1 MERAVLLVSHGTVD
15 DLDDLTGFVTNV
27 RRGRP
32 PSAELV
38 SELRRRYEAIG
49 GQSPL
54 NATNALLANKLERRL
69 GVRVDWAN
77 RLWTPLVRDALAGLA
92 RAGAKRVAIVPLA
105 QYSAQVYA
113 DDARRGAE
121 GTGLDL
127 MCAVNW
133 GRTPALCAAFAE
145 RISRVLAGETE
156 ISRACVVMTAHSLPR
171 FIVERGDPY
180 EDEVRAAAGTVASIL
195 RDRFGEDFRSTVAF
209 QSQGLDG
216 APDGKSIEW
225 LGPDLCTVLDQAK
238 ARGDRSVVFAPIGFL
253 ADHVEILYD
262 LDIEARAMAQER
274 GLSYSRAASPNADAD
289 FVEVLAGV
297 AGPLLMA

>member
-1 MERAVLLVSHGTVD
+1 
-15 DLDDLTGFVTNV
+15 
-27 RRGRP
+27 
-32 PSAELV
+32 
-38 SELRRRYEAIG
+38 
-49 GQSPL
+49 
-54 NATNALLANKLERRL
+54 
-69 GVRVDWAN
+69 
-77 RLWTPLVRDALAGLA
+77 
-92 RAGAKRVAIVPLA
+92 
-105 QYSAQVYA
+105 
-113 DDARRGAE
+113 
-121 GTGLDL
+121 